1 MRRFEAAQR
10 SERVGVAQGKLL
22 DGIGCL
28 GYQ

>member
-10 SERVGVAQGKLL
+10 SERVGMAQGKLL
-22 DGIGCL
+22 DDIGRP